1 MLEQAQQNATPPAGT
16 QSLEGWAFEQRT
28 AGPYSYRAASADW
41 RKVVLATL
49 EEWYA
54 TETPRVV
61 EGIDRYPVASLV
73 GMPPHMGTAGR
84 STGAQIVQQMEDS
97 GGGVVFLPEG
107 YKGTLVRV
115 ELAAEAQQLT
125 AADPTKTAVVLSEPA
140 EGWADATPLAI
151 AGRYAAFPAG
161 LAAGLVVVLAIMEAI
176 QR

>member
-84 STGAQIVQQMEDS
+84 STGAQIVQQRQRRNS
-97 GGGVVFLPEG
+97 SPLPIPP
-107 YKGTLVRV
+107 RR
-115 ELAAEAQQLT
+115 
-125 AADPTKTAVVLSEPA
+125 PSC
-140 EGWADATPLAI
+140 
-151 AGRYAAFPAG
+151 
-161 LAAGLVVVLAIMEAI
+161 
-176 QR
+176 

>member
-1 MLEQAQQNATPPAGT
+1 MLGQTQQNATPPPGI
-16 QSLEGWAFEQRT
+16 QSLEGRAFEQRT

-54 TETPRVV
+54 TDKPYVV

-84 STGAQIVQQMEDS
+84 STGAKIVQQMEDS

-115 ELAAEAQQLT
+115 ELAEEAQRLT

-140 EGWADATPLAI
+140 AGWSDTTTAAL

-161 LAAGLVVVLAIMEAI
+161 LVVGLMTTVSLMKVF

>member
-1 MLEQAQQNATPPAGT
+1 
-16 QSLEGWAFEQRT
+16 
-28 AGPYSYRAASADW
+28 
-41 RKVVLATL
+41 
-49 EEWYA
+49 
-54 TETPRVV
+54 
-61 EGIDRYPVASLV
+61 
-73 GMPPHMGTAGR
+73 
-84 STGAQIVQQMEDS
+84 
-97 GGGVVFLPEG
+97 LPEG